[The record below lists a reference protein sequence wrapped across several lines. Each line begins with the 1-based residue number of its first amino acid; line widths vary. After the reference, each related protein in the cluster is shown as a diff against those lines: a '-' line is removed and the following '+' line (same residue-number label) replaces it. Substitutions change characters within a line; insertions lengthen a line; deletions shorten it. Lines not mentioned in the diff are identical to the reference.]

1 MLDQSMPDRPAQESR
16 AATRPLPQ
24 ARSSRRL
31 LLILLIPVMLLLLAV
46 GVIAGYNLL
55 EQGKVFSGVRVGD
68 VALGGMSA
76 DQARAALTDRYGNA
90 NAAHTGVVL
99 EYAGRQWPLSPA
111 EVGVNFNTEQSIAQA
126 MAVGR
131 SNNLFA
137 DLASQWS
144 ALRNGTPL
152 QPAWQFDPSTMPK
165 LLAQLHGDIDQPA
178 VNAAMSIGADG
189 SINVSP
195 SHSSRHVD
203 DQATEQAIAA
213 TLQQTSTT
221 APHISVVV
229 TEQAPIVTEADW
241 TSVRGAARVMVQ
253 PITLRYADS
262 NFVQTLNTADLAP
275 MVNLTPGQGGSS
287 ASVSLDAAQ
296 LDALTTRL
304 VPQINNDAVDAA
316 FQLDTTNAVAS
327 VKPGVVGHVLDRSAT
342 AAAIRHAATDPN
354 NRSVDLPVT
363 IIQPTVHAA
372 DLAAVSD
379 RANALM
385 QGFNLDYSGGPWVIK
400 GERMAVML
408 QVKRDDSSGKPTFQ
422 LAFDQ
427 AELNRKLQVISTV
440 ANHPYHDALYRLG
453 PDNRAYV
460 ATPAIDG
467 QTMDVVATAT
477 AVNAALDAGGN
488 QAAAS
493 FAATPAPTYDLS
505 QPLVF
510 SDTLA
515 DAWTSLYGSAAARAN
530 NVTVG
535 TNSFNN
541 TLIPPG
547 GTYSASD
554 AFGPIDVAH
563 GYQIGYAITHD
574 ASGNISTEPAVG
586 GGICQV
592 VTTFFQTAWWSG
604 LKVVDRTNHTY
615 WIGLYGLPP
624 LGRVGLDATVFQY
637 TTDLR
642 MKNTTGNW
650 LLVRSWVSH
659 PDLRVHF
666 QLLGTN
672 PNWKVVV
679 SSPVVTNVVKTNSTP
694 IYSKSSELPV
704 GTTVLTSHHQ
714 DGFDA
719 TISRQVYDASGNKL
733 DDITLNSHYVPVYD
747 EYLTGTGGAPQ
758 PATPAATP
766 KP

>member
-1 MLDQSMPDRPAQESR
+1 MLDQSMPDRPAPENR
-16 AATRPLPQ
+16 AATRPIPQ
-24 ARSSRRL
+24 AAASRRRL
-31 LLILLIPVMLLLLAV
+31 LLVLLIPVVLLLLAV
-46 GVIAGYNLL
+46 GVVAGYNLL
-55 EQGKVFSGVRVGD
+55 NQGKVFAGVRVGD
-68 VALGGMSA
+68 VALGGMSY
-76 DQARAALTDRYGNA
+76 DQAQVALTARYGNA
-90 NAAHTGVVL
+90 NASRAGIIL

-111 EVGVNFNTEQSIAQA
+111 EVGVGLDVAQSVTQA

-131 SNNLFA
+131 SNNLFS
-137 DLASQWS
+137 DLASQWN
-144 ALRNGTPL
+144 ALRNGAQL
-152 QPAWQFDPSTMPK
+152 SPAWQFDTSTMPK

-178 VNAAMSIGADG
+178 INAAMSIGADG

-195 SHSSRHVD
+195 SRSNLHVD

-213 TLQQTSTT
+213 ALQQSSATP
-221 APHISVVV
+221 PHVSVVV
-229 TEQAPIVTEADW
+229 TEQAPAVTEAEW
-241 TSVRGAARVMVQ
+241 ASVRGTARVMVQ
-253 PITLRYADS
+253 PITLNYANS
-262 NFVQTLNTADLAP
+262 NFSQTLNTADLAP
-275 MVNLTPGQGGSS
+275 MLDLNPGQGGSP
-287 ASVSLDAAQ
+287 ASISLDAAQ
-296 LDALTTRL
+296 LDALTARL
-304 VPQINNDAVDAA
+304 APQINTDPADAA

-327 VKPGVVGHVLDRSAT
+327 IKPEVVGYTLDRSAA
-342 AAAIRHAATDPN
+342 AAAISRAAADSN

-363 IIQPTVHAA
+363 VLQPTIHAS
-372 DLAAVSD
+372 DLSAATD

-385 QGFNLDYSGGPWVIK
+385 AGFNLNYTGGPWVIK

-408 QVKRDDSSGKPTFQ
+408 QLKRDDSSGKPNFSI
-422 LAFDQ
+422 AFDQ
-427 AELNRKLQVISTV
+427 TELNRKLQVISTV
-440 ANHPYHDALYRLG
+440 ANHSSRDALYRLG
-453 PDNRAYV
+453 PDNRPYV

-467 QTMDVVATAT
+467 QTMDVAATTT
-477 AVNAALDAGGN
+477 AVNAALDAGST
-488 QAAAS
+488 QADAS
-493 FAATPAPTYDLS
+493 FAVTPAPTYDLS
-505 QPLVF
+505 QPLTF
-510 SDTLA
+510 PDKLA

-547 GTYSASD
+547 GIYSASD

-604 LKVVDRTNHTY
+604 LKVIDRTNHTY
-615 WIGLYGLPP
+615 WINLYGTPP
-624 LGRVGLDATVFQY
+624 LGRIGLDATVFQY

-642 MKNTTGNW
+642 MQNTTGHW
-650 LLVRSWVSH
+650 LLVHSWVSH
-659 PDLRVHF
+659 PDLHVHF
-666 QLLGTN
+666 QMLGTN
-672 PNWKVVV
+672 PNWKIVV
-679 SSPVVTNVVKTNSTP
+679 SNPIVTNVVKTNATP
-694 IYSKSSELPV
+694 VYSKSSELPV

-747 EYLTGTGGAPQ
+747 EYLVGTGGAAKPS
-758 PATPAATP
+758 ATP